1 MEQIKFVIPIL
12 YEDEDVLVINKPAGV
27 VVNRSDT
34 AGVTVQDWLVDRL
47 RINRKS
53 GELMQARGG
62 LAHRLDK
69 ETSGCLLVAK
79 NEKSLKEL
87 MRQFR
92 AREVKKS
99 YLALVHGWLEPAEG
113 VIRLPIAR
121 DVLSRERRKVN
132 YEGKQA
138 ETKWQVIKL
147 LTRESDRYSLVR
159 LWPKTGRTH
168 QIRVHMKHLKHPLFA
183 DLMYLGKKMRGDREI
198 LSRHFLHAESIEFN
212 HPRSGDRVV
221 VKSVLPADLKKV
233 LVDFDTV

>member
-1 MEQIKFVIPIL
+1 MKSKKFEIPVL
-12 YEDEDVLVINKPAGV
+12 YEDEDLLVVNKPAGV
-27 VVNRSDT
+27 VVNRCES
-34 AGVTVQDWLVDRL
+34 AEMTVQDWVVDKL
-47 RINRKS
+47 GIDETA

-79 NEKSLKEL
+79 NEESLIEL
-87 MRQFR
+87 MRQFKS
-92 AREVKKS
+92 RETKKS
-99 YLALVHGWLEPAEG
+99 YLALVHGWLEPGEG

-121 DVLSRERRKVN
+121 DVLSREKRKVN

-138 ETKWQVIKL
+138 ETRWQVLKL
-147 LTRESDRYSLVR
+147 LTKGVGQYSLVR

-183 DLMYLGKKMRGDREI
+183 DLMYLGKRAKEDRKA
-198 LSRHFLHAESIEFN
+198 LSRHFLHAETIEFN
-212 HPRSGDRVV
+212 HPKSGKRMM
-221 VKSVLPADLKKV
+221 VKAVLPVDLKGL